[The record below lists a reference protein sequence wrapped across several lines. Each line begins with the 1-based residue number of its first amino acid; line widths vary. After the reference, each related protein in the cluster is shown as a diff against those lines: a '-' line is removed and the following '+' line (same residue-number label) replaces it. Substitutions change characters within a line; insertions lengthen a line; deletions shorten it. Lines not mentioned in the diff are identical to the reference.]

1 MKPSRIL
8 LTSMALAAAFGAGA
22 PHPASA
28 ADDPKAREIMVKVN
42 NRDDGDKMT
51 ARMTMLL
58 IDRQGG
64 ERLRDIRVFNQDA
77 GADTQRI
84 MFFLSPPDVKDTSF
98 LTYDYDDPAKS
109 DDQWLYL
116 PALRKTKRIANDDKS
131 GSFMGSDFNYYDMT
145 KRPLDRYDFTL
156 LKEDEVRGQK
166 VWVIQSTPRSPEV
179 VKESGYAKSVVFVRQ
194 DNYVL
199 ARAVHW
205 LEDGEKL
212 RYLDATRVEE
222 IDGVWIVTEM
232 TMTTKLGQATLHKT
246 VMRWEDVK
254 FNQPLEADMF
264 TVRRMEKGL

>member
-1 MKPSRIL
+1 MNTLRLIGTFLVCAMP
-8 LTSMALAAAFGAGA
+8 LAAAL
-22 PHPASA
+22 PASA
-28 ADDPKAREIMVKVN
+28 ADDPKAREIMRQVN
-42 NRDDGDKMT
+42 GRDDGDKMT
-51 ARMTMLL
+51 ARMTMTL

-64 ERLRDIRVFNQDA
+64 ERVRDIRVFAQDA

-84 MFFLSPPDVKDTSF
+84 MFFLSPPDVKDTGF
-98 LTYDYDDPAKS
+98 LTYDFDDPAKS

-145 KRPLDRYDFTL
+145 KRPLERYDFAL

-166 VWVIQSTPRSPEV
+166 VWVIQSTPRAPEV

-194 DNYVL
+194 DNYVV

-212 RYLDATRVEE
+212 RYLDATKIEK
-222 IDGVWIVTEM
+222 IDGVWTVTET

-246 VMRWEDVK
+246 ILRWEEVK

-264 TVRRMEKGL
+264 TVRRLEKGL